1 MKLTNKHNLPES
13 IIKAIMNDPYNA
25 GPCDM
30 SVTTLISPAR
40 KVELTRWHKDKITE
54 DASDKIWTLF
64 GQAMHHVLERA
75 DNESITEA
83 RLSIKR
89 QGWEISGQLDR
100 YDPTSG
106 GSLSDYKV
114 TSVYAVKNGHRKEWE
129 AQLNILATLLREQSY
144 SVDKLE
150 IVAIL
155 RDWSNARSKGNDYPD
170 CPVVTI
176 PVPLWSQ
183 EKCEEYI
190 DERIRIHQ
198 AAKSKLPLCTPEERW
213 QTADVFALRKEGR
226 KTAVKLYATEAEAN
240 EALVAAG
247 AKHYIE
253 HRPGKCVR
261 CESYCPVAEFCEQWK
276 NSQK

>member
-1 MKLTNKHNLPES
+1 MQSLENKHSLPEP

-40 KVELTRWHKDKITE
+40 KVELTRRHYKEITV
-54 DASDKIWTLF
+54 DASEKIWTLF

-100 YDPTSG
+100 YDPATET
-106 GSLSDYKV
+106 LSDYKV
-114 TSVYAVKNGHRKEWE
+114 TSVYAVKNGHRREWE
-129 AQLNILATLLREQSY
+129 AQLNILATILREHGY
-144 SVDKLE
+144 PVERLI
-150 IVAIL
+150 IVTIL
-155 RDWSNARSKGNDYPD
+155 RDWSAGRSNGKDYPD

-190 DERIRIHQ
+190 DSRIRIHQ
-198 AAKSKLPLCTPEERW
+198 AARNKLPVCSPEERW
-213 QTADVFALRKEGR
+213 QTADVFALKKEGR
-226 KTAVKLYATEAEAN
+226 KTAVKLYSDKEEADA
-240 EALVAAG
+240 ALVAAG
-247 AKHYIE
+247 DKHYIE
-253 HRPGKCVR
+253 HREGRCVR
-261 CESYCPVAEFCEQWK
+261 CEQYCPVAEFCDQWLETQ
-276 NSQK
+276 S